1 MAKSHERQFI
11 SIVSVVIGGLVGLVI
26 GLVLL
31 ATHVGA
37 RSEAERL
44 ADTEYRR
51 EVQERTAPVGKVAVA
66 GRDNSALAIA
76 TPTTASAAAPVAAT
90 TAAATATAL
99 GGADAYTKVCA
110 ACHAAGIAGAPRY
123 GDKAAWA
130 PRLAQGIAT
139 LKTHALAGYQ
149 GKAGVMP
156 AKGGRSDLADQSITN
171 AVNYMVAAA
180 K

>member
-11 SIVSVVIGGLVGLVI
+11 NIVSVVIGGLVGLVI

-51 EVQERTAPVGKVAVA
+51 EVQERTAPVARVAVA
-66 GRDNSALAIA
+66 GRDNAALAIA
-76 TPTTASAAAPVAAT
+76 APALTSTAAPAAT
-90 TAAATATAL
+90 TAATAAAVL
-99 GGADAYTKVCA
+99 GGAEAYTKVCA
-110 ACHAAGIAGAPRY
+110 ACHAAGIAGAPRF

-130 PRLAQGIAT
+130 PRLAQGIGT

-156 AKGGRSDLADQSITN
+156 AKGGRTDLPDQSITN
-171 AVNYMVAAA
+171 AVDYMVAAA

>member
-11 SIVSVVIGGLVGLVI
+11 NIVSVVIGGLVGLAI

-51 EVQERTAPVGKVAVA
+51 EVQERTAPVARVAVA
-66 GRDNSALAIA
+66 GRDNAALAIA
-76 TPTTASAAAPVAAT
+76 APASTAAPAAT
-90 TAAATATAL
+90 TAATAAAVL
-99 GGADAYTKVCA
+99 GGAEAYSKVCA

-156 AKGGRSDLADQSITN
+156 AKGGRTDLPDQSITN
-171 AVNYMVAAA
+171 AVDYMAAAA

>member
-1 MAKSHERQFI
+1 MAKTHERQFI
-11 SIVSVVIGGLVGLVI
+11 NIVSVVIGGLVGLAI

-51 EVQERTAPVGKVAVA
+51 EVQERTAPVARVAVA
-66 GRDNSALAIA
+66 GRDNAAIA
-76 TPTTASAAAPVAAT
+76 IAAPASTAAPAA
-90 TAAATATAL
+90 TAAATAAAVL
-99 GGADAYTKVCA
+99 GGAEAYSKVCA

-156 AKGGRSDLADQSITN
+156 AKGGRTDLPDQSITN
-171 AVNYMVAAA
+171 AVDYMAAAA

>member
-1 MAKSHERQFI
+1 MAKTHERQFI
-11 SIVSVVIGGLVGLVI
+11 NIVSVVIGGLVGLAI

-31 ATHVGA
+31 ATHVGV

-51 EVQERTAPVGKVAVA
+51 EVQERTAPVARVAVA
-66 GRDNSALAIA
+66 GRDNASIAIA
-76 TPTTASAAAPVAAT
+76 APASTAAPAAT
-90 TAAATATAL
+90 TAATAAAVL
-99 GGADAYTKVCA
+99 GGAEAYSKVCA

-156 AKGGRSDLADQSITN
+156 AKGGRTDLPDQSITN
-171 AVNYMVAAA
+171 AVDYMAAAA

>member
-1 MAKSHERQFI
+1 MAKTHERQFI
-11 SIVSVVIGGLVGLVI
+11 NIVSVVIGGLVGLAI

-51 EVQERTAPVGKVAVA
+51 EVQERTAPVARVAVA
-66 GRDNSALAIA
+66 GRDNAAIA
-76 TPTTASAAAPVAAT
+76 IAAPASTAAPAAT
-90 TAAATATAL
+90 TAATAAAVL
-99 GGADAYTKVCA
+99 GGAEAYSKVCA

-156 AKGGRSDLADQSITN
+156 AKGGRTDLPDQSITN
-171 AVNYMVAAA
+171 AVDYMAAAA